1 MANSRDPMPTPA
13 ENSAQV
19 LSDDERERALAAA
32 TELLVHQGPSTVTL
46 KWVAMNAEV
55 SADRVAA
62 TWPTVAAVL
71 DAVLERLSTR
81 YEDLTGGVL
90 AAELAADEAAVIDAY
105 QRTIARALLDEVNPT
120 SPERDRGRNDR
131 WVKLFQA
138 QFGLD
143 DQSARLRLAQT
154 FALEWGWRLFGP
166 HIKMACGLGHQSDA
180 ELIDGVRDLEQLII
194 RLPPTET

>member
-1 MANSRDPMPTPA
+1 MENSRDPMPTPA

-19 LSDDERERALAAA
+19 LSDDERERALVAA
-32 TELLVHQGPSTVTL
+32 TDLLVHQGPSAVTL
-46 KWVAMNAEV
+46 KWVAMNADV
-55 SADRVAA
+55 SADLVAA
-62 TWPTVAAVL
+62 TWPTVESVL
-71 DAVLERLSTR
+71 DAVLERLSAR

-90 AAELAADEAAVIDAY
+90 GAELAADEAAVIDAY
-105 QRTIARALLDEVNPT
+105 QRIIARALLDGVNPA

-143 DQSARLRLAQT
+143 DQGARLRLAQT

-166 HIKMACGLGHQSDA
+166 HIKLACGLGQQSDA

-194 RLPPTET
+194 RLPPTEP